1 MQVVCPGDIL
11 DACAVSHGDGRQG
24 LAGSDPVIHEG
35 GPWGGYD
42 GYFIEIGKQQIL
54 VAGRD
59 F

>member
-1 MQVVCPGDIL
+1 MRYRMAMEDK
-11 DACAVSHGDGRQG
+11 VSPDT
-24 LAGSDPVIHEG
+24 DPVIHEG